1 MIDLI
6 YTGMKFWM
14 IFFAY
19 FIGQTYDV
27 SSVLID

>member
-6 YTGMKFWM
+6 YTGMKLLV

-19 FIGQTYDV
+19 FIGQSYDV
-27 SSVLID
+27 SII